1 MIMAT
6 KRIDPELVDQVI
18 HILKSSRRSSYELE
32 IITYFCNSLP
42 DVRTFTRHL
51 SRAKLLELAQYYK
64 LETYAD
70 SSFVFVKGDPS
81 NKLYILIRGC
91 IELMNVN
98 PDHQLNLLAT
108 VNPGKII
115 GERGLAKNLP
125 RSLLARAK
133 GEVAVMTLDKEK
145 FKSYIQDQVY
155 VNLREK
161 LDFIE
166 KYIPGMRSITA
177 TQKERLSYS
186 LHFTTFSKGEILIEQ
201 GGSIQHMHFI
211 IEGECILS
219 KHSHACKIPIL
230 TLSKGSIIGD
240 EIILLNKPSS
250 YTVTVA
256 TDTLRTY
263 KIAKNEV
270 KLLPEST
277 LEILKAFLIAKQNE
291 RNNLQNRIESMSK
304 DKTQKLF
311 YKRFSKAAPGARKQL
326 IRLEEMH
333 RKRDDMYIRR
343 MNRQEVTSCKNI
355 LEGLGVNSLACVRR
369 KSHRVGIGAMPEPEL
384 MLTRSLTTRYN
395 ISPLLCYEK

>member
-1 MIMAT
+1 MAT

-18 HILKSSRRSSYELE
+18 HILKSSCRSTYELE
-32 IITYFCNSLP
+32 IITYFSNSLP
-42 DVRTFTRHL
+42 DVRTFTRNL
-51 SRAKLLELAQYYK
+51 SKAKLLELAQYYK

-70 SSFVFVKGDPS
+70 SSFVFVKGDSS

-91 IELMNVN
+91 IELMDFNT
-98 PDHQLNLLAT
+98 DHQLNLLAT

-166 KYIPGMRSITA
+166 KYIPGIRSITS

-219 KHSHACKIPIL
+219 KHSQGSKIPIL
-230 TLSKGSIIGD
+230 MLSKGSIIGD

-256 TDTLRTY
+256 TDTLITY
-263 KIAKNEV
+263 KITKNEV

-277 LEILKAFLIAKQNE
+277 LDILKSFLTSKQKE
-291 RNNLQNRIESMSK
+291 RNNLQNRIESISK
-304 DKTQKLF
+304 DRTESLI
-311 YKRFSKAAPGARKQL
+311 YKRFSKAAPGARKLL
-326 IRLEEMH
+326 IRLEEMQ
-333 RKRDDMYIRR
+333 RKRDDMRIRR
-343 MNRQEVTSCKNI
+343 MTRQKVTSCKNI
-355 LEGLGVNSLACVRR
+355 LEGLGVNSLASVRR
-369 KSHRVGIGAMPEPEL
+369 KIYRAGNGITPEPEL
-384 MLTRSLTTRYN
+384 LYTKSLTTRHSS
-395 ISPLLCYEK
+395 SPLL